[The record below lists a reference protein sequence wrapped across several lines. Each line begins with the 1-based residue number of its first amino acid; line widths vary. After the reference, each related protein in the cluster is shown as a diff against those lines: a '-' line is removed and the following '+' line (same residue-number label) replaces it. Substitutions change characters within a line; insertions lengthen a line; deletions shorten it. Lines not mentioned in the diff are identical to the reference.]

1 MRKLGGPLIIAGAI
15 LGGSMII
22 ATFAGAA
29 GNSSSYAEDRAEIQ
43 NLQARYLFALD
54 WGDADTYAGT
64 FAPDGVLDYAG
75 GVEKGRK
82 EIHDSIQKFH
92 DDAMKASAKANPGLR
107 PSARRHNITNM
118 VIKIDGNHAT
128 GRAYWVEFN
137 DNDPDRKAQLG
148 AYGHYEDTME
158 KIDGKWY
165 FTSRKILNEQLPE
178 RAAGPKN
185 PAW

>member
-1 MRKLGGPLIIAGAI
+1 MRKLLVPLVVGGAVLGGAIAG
-15 LGGSMII
+15 

-29 GNSSSYAEDRAEIQ
+29 SSNNKSSYAEDRAEIQ

-54 WGDADTYAGT
+54 WGDADTYAST
-64 FAPDGVLDYAG
+64 FAPNGELDYAS

-82 EIHDSIQKFH
+82 AIHDSIQKFH
-92 DDAMKASAKANPGLR
+92 EMMMKAGAHSKLR
-107 PSARRHNITNM
+107 PSATRHNITNM
-118 VIKIDGNHAT
+118 VIKVDGNHAT

-137 DNDPDRKAQLG
+137 DNNKDRKAELG

-165 FTSRKILNEQLPE
+165 FTKRVIYNEQLPK